1 MWDYICNKLKVPDIS
16 ESLQMT
22 FSIINFSLSF
32 FFTLFFSTKVI
43 FEHAVTLSVKKGLT
57 VLKNV
62 LLSVTSVVSILP
74 KNVCFAFLII
84 VTQYLHCLLYAFLFI
99 SLLVFQKLFL
109 SRDRFIISLVI
120 VFLMKGSLVCSNISF
135 FQGRMFLK
143 SNADSFFGFFKRK
156 LFPAW
161 AELKKMYFRDHKNFI
176 WKFLITSILNNMW
189 FLFGVENFQY
199 S

>member
-120 VFLMKGSLVCSNISF
+120 VFLMKGVWFALTYLF
-135 FQGRMFLK
+135 FKDACFLK
-143 SNADSFFGFFKRK
+143 VT
-156 LFPAW
+156 LTV
-161 AELKKMYFRDHKNFI
+161 
-176 WKFLITSILNNMW
+176 FLDFSK
-189 FLFGVENFQY
+189 ENFSQLELNWKKCI
-199 S
+199 SETIKTSFENFL